1 MSEDHTPIVFR
12 LSMERVDG
20 GIVRVQ
26 LLQPDRES
34 QLCEDYQLVWECTLA
49 QDATESAQRA
59 ALRATMR
66 YINEFVD
73 LSQGGRF

>member
-1 MSEDHTPIVFR
+1 MTTFR
-12 LSMERVDG
+12 LALERVSSG
-20 GIVRVQ
+20 VVRVQ

-34 QLCEDYQLVWECTLA
+34 QLCEDYQLVWECTVA
-49 QDATESAQRA
+49 QDCTEHAQRA

-73 LSQGGRF
+73 LSQHGTL

>member
-12 LSMERVDG
+12 LAMERVDG

-34 QLCEDYQLVWECTLA
+34 QLCEDYQLVWECTIA

>member
-1 MSEDHTPIVFR
+1 MSEDHKPVVFR
-12 LSMERVDG
+12 LAMERVDG

-34 QLCEDYQLVWECTLA
+34 QLCEDYQLVWECTIA

>member
-1 MSEDHTPIVFR
+1 MSEDHKPVVFR
-12 LSMERVDG
+12 LAMERLDG

-34 QLCEDYQLVWECTLA
+34 QLCEDYQLVWECTIA

-66 YINEFVD
+66 YINEYVD
-73 LSQGGRF
+73 LSEGGRF

>member
-1 MSEDHTPIVFR
+1 MSEDHKPIVFR
-12 LSMERVDG
+12 LAMERVDG

-34 QLCEDYQLVWECTLA
+34 QLCEDYQLVWECTIA